1 MRNSE
6 IDFLQNAKSRLKVLN
21 DTTKTFLE
29 NYENATSKEKQ
40 IAYNYII
47 SQYGNDALK
56 DFSVN
61 IESLKD
67 ITKKLDE
74 LL

>member
-1 MRNSE
+1 MRNNE

-21 DTTKTFLE
+21 DTTKKYLE
-29 NYENATSKEKQ
+29 SYENASSKEKQ
-40 IAYNYII
+40 IAYNFII
-47 SQYGNDALK
+47 SQYGNEALK

-61 IESLKD
+61 IENLKE
-67 ITKKLDE
+67 ITEKLDE

>member
-21 DTTKTFLE
+21 DTTKSFLD
-29 NYENATSKEKQ
+29 NYEKATSKEKQ
-40 IAYNYII
+40 LVYNHII
-47 SQYGNDALK
+47 SQYGNEALK

-61 IESLKD
+61 IENLKE